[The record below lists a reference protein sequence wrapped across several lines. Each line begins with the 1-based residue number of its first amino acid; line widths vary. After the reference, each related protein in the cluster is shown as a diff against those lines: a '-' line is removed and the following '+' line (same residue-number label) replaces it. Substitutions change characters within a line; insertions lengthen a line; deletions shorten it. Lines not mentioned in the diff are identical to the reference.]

1 MHSGL
6 GWAMEAV
13 IFDTETT
20 GKNDPTLIEAAWL
33 SVEQIE
39 PLITGESFC
48 QRYKPEKS
56 IELGALAVHHILDEE
71 LVNCFPAETFN
82 LPEGIKYIV
91 GHSIDYDWVVVGS
104 PNIKRICT
112 LALARKIWP
121 NIDAYSQSALLYYL
135 DRENAKEI
143 LKNAHSAE
151 ADVKICAKILSEI
164 CKKLNVKTIESLWD
178 LSEEARI
185 PSFMPFGK
193 HKGLAITDIPND
205 YKRWLLSQDNID
217 PYLIQALEAA

>member
-1 MHSGL
+1 
-6 GWAMEAV
+6 MEAV

-20 GKNDPTLIEAAWL
+20 GKNDPILIEAAWL
-33 SVEQIE
+33 SVVQVD
-39 PLITGESFC
+39 PLITAEHFC
-48 QRYKPEKS
+48 QRYKPEKP

-71 LVNCFPAETFN
+71 LVDCSPGGQFK
-82 LPEGIKYIV
+82 LPEGVEYII
-91 GHSIDYDWVVVGS
+91 GHNIDYDWTVVGC

-112 LALARKIWP
+112 LALARRVWP

-135 DRENAKEI
+135 DRENAKQI

-151 ADVKICAKILSEI
+151 ADVNICAKILSEI
-164 CKKLNVKTIESLWD
+164 CKSLNVKSMESLWS

-185 PSFMPFGK
+185 PSIMTFGK
-193 HKGLAITDIPND
+193 HKGLPIADVPND

-217 PYLIQALEAA
+217 PYLIQALSN

>member
-1 MHSGL
+1 
-6 GWAMEAV
+6 MEAV

-20 GKNDPTLIEAAWL
+20 GKNDPILIEAAWL
-33 SVEQIE
+33 SVENVD
-39 PLITGESFC
+39 PLITSESFC
-48 QRYKPEKS
+48 GRYKPEKP

-71 LVNCFPAETFN
+71 LVNCLPAESFK
-82 LPEGIKYIV
+82 LPEGIEYII
-91 GHSIDYDWVVVGS
+91 GHSIDYDWAVVGS

-112 LALARKIWP
+112 LALSRKVWP
-121 NIDAYSQSALLYYL
+121 NIDAYTQSALLYYL

-151 ADVKICAKILSEI
+151 ADVRICAKILSEI
-164 CKKLNVKTIESLWD
+164 CKILNVKTIENLWH

-185 PSFMPFGK
+185 PSVMTFGK
-193 HKGLAITDIPND
+193 HKGLPISDVPND

-217 PYLIQALEAA
+217 PYLIQALSN

>member
-1 MHSGL
+1 
-6 GWAMEAV
+6 MEVV

-20 GKNDPTLIEAAWL
+20 GKSDPVLIEAAWL
-33 SVEQIE
+33 AVDQIG
-39 PLITGESFC
+39 PLTTAESFC
-48 QRYKPEKS
+48 ERYNPEKS

-71 LVNCFPAETFN
+71 LVKCLPANTFK
-82 LPEGIKYIV
+82 LPEGVKYII
-91 GHSIDYDWVVVGS
+91 GHNIDYDWAVIGS

-135 DRENAKEI
+135 DRKNAKEI

-151 ADVKICAKILSEI
+151 ADVSICAKILSEI
-164 CKKLNVKTIESLWD
+164 CKKLDVKTIENLWH

-185 PSFMPFGK
+185 PTVMPFGK
-193 HKGLAITDIPND
+193 HKGLAIADIPND

-217 PYLIQALEAA
+217 PYLIQALVATQ

>member
-1 MHSGL
+1 
-6 GWAMEAV
+6 MEAV

-20 GKNDPTLIEAAWL
+20 GKNDPILIEAAWL
-33 SVEQIE
+33 SVEKVD
-39 PLITGESFC
+39 PLITSESFC
-48 QRYKPEKS
+48 GRYKPEKP

-71 LVNCFPAETFN
+71 LVNCLPAESFK
-82 LPEGIKYIV
+82 LPEGIEYII
-91 GHSIDYDWVVVGS
+91 GHSIDYDWAVVGS

-112 LALARKIWP
+112 LALSRKVWP
-121 NIDAYSQSALLYYL
+121 NIDAYTQSALLYYL

-151 ADVKICAKILSEI
+151 ADVRICAMILSEI
-164 CKKLNVKTIESLWD
+164 CKILNVKTMKSLWH

-185 PSFMPFGK
+185 PSVMTFGK
-193 HKGLAITDIPND
+193 HKGLPIADVPND

-217 PYLIQALEAA
+217 PYLIQALSN